1 MDTRDAMDQREW
13 ENPANWVW
21 GIIYRSNRDSR
32 WLVPKPPLGWFRIRQ
47 TGWTLNVA
55 HRRSWWMLLGLSI
68 VPLGFTLLAILLAI
82 AK

>member
-1 MDTRDAMDQREW
+1 MDTQDAINQREW
-13 ENPANWVW
+13 NNPSNWAL
-21 GIIYRSNRDSR
+21 GIFYRSDDDSR
-32 WLVPKPPLGWFRIRQ
+32 WMVPKPDRGWGGIRQ
-47 TGWTLNVA
+47 SGWTLNFA